1 MNLHAF
7 TLYTCLTVVYS
18 INLDS
23 KDFWIQSRNGKCDVL
38 FAQLLPCAHL
48 RTAESNLKTGNVT
61 HSLLH
66 TRALLSLAQI
76 HQDNTEFW
84 VQSRYRKGLQMLL
97 KPLLSMAC
105 LDFSFVRS
113 KIVFAEA
120 TDSFECPFKMRCNS
134 FDFLEQNNLLPCP
147 PISIANASTYVFE
160 TAKKIRIK
168 GMCFGYKSRYK
179 RSKHRQRWGL
189 TRRGLNTREFP
200 SPRLC
205 FRSRWLASLFFG

>member
-18 INLDS
+18 INLDG

-134 FDFLEQNNLLPCP
+134 FDFLEQNLLPCP
-147 PISIANASTYVFE
+147 PISIANDSTYVFE
-160 TAKKIRIK
+160 TAKKYELKACVSDTRVDTSGPNIGNVEGWR
-168 GMCFGYKSRYK
+168 GGASTLVNSLLQGYVFGRV
-179 RSKHRQRWGL
+179 G
-189 TRRGLNTREFP
+189 
-200 SPRLC
+200 
-205 FRSRWLASLFFG
+205 